1 MRALLPAILV
11 LLPMTA
17 SAAAPDVM
25 YAERSA
31 LLGADRTC
39 GLFDPPLRAALEAAT
54 VQARGA
60 LLRSGWTE
68 DRADRLGRAATAEGG
83 AKRCSDPAIA
93 AAARNA
99 RAGFAGWARL
109 MSMRFT
115 GGASG
120 WNASRIHDHDDF
132 YLRQDVT
139 SPRAMTFGIRQEGPR
154 AAVGLMLPL
163 GATEAAPA
171 AARLYFRDRARAPRS
186 AADLPGRV
194 STGLAALAA
203 SRASSETLWASSRR
217 TVQVKERRAAVFL
230 FPDAAMAK
238 IGALDPR
245 EALVLEVDT
254 AAGLQRFYVEV
265 GDFAAGQAFLQA
277 QAGS

>member
-1 MRALLPAILV
+1 MRALLLAALALV
-11 LLPMTA
+11 PVTA
-17 SAAAPDVM
+17 SAAPPEVA

-39 GLFDPPLRAALEAAT
+39 GLFDPSLRAALEAAT
-54 VQARGA
+54 GQARGV

-68 DRADRLGRAATAEGG
+68 EHADSLGRAATAEGG
-83 AKRCSDPAIA
+83 AKRCNDPAIA
-93 AAARNA
+93 TAARNA
-99 RAGFAGWARL
+99 RAGFTGWTRL
-109 MSMRFT
+109 MSMRFA

-120 WNASRIHDHDDF
+120 WKASRIHDHDDF
-132 YLRQDVT
+132 YLRQDVST
-139 SPRAMTFGIRQEGPR
+139 PRAAIFGIRQEGSH
-154 AAVGLMLPL
+154 AAVGLMAPL
-163 GATEAAPA
+163 VGAETAPA

-194 STGLAALAA
+194 STGLASLAA
-203 SRASSETLWASSRR
+203 SRASSETVWASSRR
-217 TVQVKERRAAVFL
+217 VVTVKERRAAVFL
-230 FPDAAMAK
+230 FPDAVMGK

-254 AAGLQRFYVEV
+254 AAGVARFYVEV